1 MFCCYRNSLF
11 LEIAQCLSRTYDV
24 IQTKANLISCLSFEP
39 QKMYNTEIFP
49 HMHTLTYIHMYTVP
63 IFAFKC
69 ISMYKYVCVCMCVK
83 NISHRRWEENIKNN
97 SQIKRKRML
106 SRRRML
112 SYTDM
117 HTLFPFSQ
125 FQLNPFYKLA
135 DCLSVC
141 PCVRPSI
148 CLVGKYKKLTATS
161 SSPGTA
167 NVNWH
172 CTPSVARSSF
182 RIPVRILLPVLL
194 NDLDDL

>member
-39 QKMYNTEIFP
+39 QKMYNPEIFP
-49 HMHTLTYIHMYTVP
+49 HMHALTYIHAYICTVP

-69 ISMYKYVCVCMCVK
+69 ISMYKYVCVCMFVK

-112 SYTDM
+112 SYTGM

-125 FQLNPFYKLA
+125 FQLNPFYKL
-135 DCLSVC
+135 SVHES
-141 PCVRPSI
+141 VRPSVWLASI
-148 CLVGKYKKLTATS
+148 K
-161 SSPGTA
+161 
-167 NVNWH
+167 N
-172 CTPSVARSSF
+172 
-182 RIPVRILLPVLL
+182 
-194 NDLDDL
+194 